1 MTRKFIIAAISLL
14 FPYALATAQISETGT
29 QLDVGEP
36 CFDDIPLITVPAV
49 DTIDTADKY
58 LKIIL
63 YEDHTWEY
71 FEIPRPSIDTAG
83 LYEGWDVETIH
94 AFQDVKLENLP
105 DSIDLCLYDSVNP
118 YCVPYSTKVIS
129 GFKYRRNRPHKG
141 VDLPL
146 ALGDTVRAAFN
157 GVVRYVGGGKATG
170 GYGNLVVIRHSNGL
184 ETYYGHL
191 SKRLV
196 KENETVSAG
205 EVIGLGGSTGRS
217 TGPHLHFETRYMGKA
232 FDPERIF
239 DFENARAR
247 DSIFTLKKHFF
258 NIYSHYGQT
267 DKQSQEASQAQYY
280 KVRQGDTLG
289 KIAAR
294 NGTTVNT
301 LCRLNGIKATKVL
314 RIGQS
319 LRIR

>member
-105 DSIDLCLYDSVNP
+105 DSVDLCLYDDSNP
-118 YCVPYSTKVIS
+118 YCVPYSTKVLS
-129 GFKYRRNRPHKG
+129 GFKYRKKRPHKG

-170 GYGNLVVIRHSNGL
+170 GYGNLVVIRHANGL
-184 ETYYGHL
+184 ETYYAHL

-196 KENETVSAG
+196 EENETVAAG

-232 FDPERIF
+232 FDPERVF
-239 DFENARAR
+239 DFESGTAR
-247 DSIFTLKKHFF
+247 DSMFTLKKHFF
-258 NIYSHYGQT
+258 NINSHYGQT
-267 DKQSQEASQAQYY
+267 DKQSVDASKAQYY
-280 KVRQGDTLG
+280 KVRKGDTLG
-289 KIAAR
+289 KIASR
-294 NGTTVNT
+294 YGTTVNA
-301 LCRLNGIKATKVL
+301 LCRLNGIKSNKVL

-319 LRIR
+319 LRVR